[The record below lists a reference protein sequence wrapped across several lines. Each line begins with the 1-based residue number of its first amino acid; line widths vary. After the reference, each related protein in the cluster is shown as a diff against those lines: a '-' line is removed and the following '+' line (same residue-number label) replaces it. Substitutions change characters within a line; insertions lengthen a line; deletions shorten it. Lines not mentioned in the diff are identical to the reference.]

1 MAELNRV
8 LQLAVRELLI
18 AAYNNSPKKWSDF
31 ARDLAELDIEQM
43 ARLREANTPRERPKL
58 KITEEFAL
66 KLVAYC
72 KETNG
77 LTVSDELKTRLGT
90 LWDHKNL
97 AIPMR
102 SENSASGSAIS
113 LPPTDG
119 FIPALNLGRDTA
131 DKSIEDFSG
140 HYLHFALNEAAEIV
154 TAKCHLTRMRGAD
167 GAPVYESKRNFQQ
180 DGVITA
186 VGVYFCEPPNL
197 YLLASP
203 RKSADLRLAVFRA
216 ASSHKQE
223 VNRGTSLGVNP
234 KKTILASRCAL
245 FRGDLDA
252 ETRERLWDQ
261 PMQVNEFKAIGA
273 RFEEMA
279 RYLYG
284 EEKEDYDIK
293 LIKLTAPE

>member
-1 MAELNRV
+1 MAELSRLN
-8 LQLAVRELLI
+8 QLAVRELLI
-18 AAYNNSPKKWSDF
+18 AAYDNSPKKWSEF
-31 ARDLAELDIEQM
+31 ARDLGELDIEQM

-72 KETNG
+72 KAANG
-77 LTVSDELKTRLGT
+77 ITIPDELKMRLGP
-90 LWDHKNL
+90 LWDRKV
-97 AIPMR
+97 AIALQPEVLNGGPAM
-102 SENSASGSAIS
+102 AT
-113 LPPTDG
+113 PPTDG

-131 DKSIEDFSG
+131 EKSIEDFSG
-140 HYLHFALNEAAEIV
+140 HYLHFTLNEAAEIV

-167 GAPVYESKRNFQQ
+167 GAPVYESKRNYQQ

-203 RKSADLRLAVFRA
+203 KKSADLRLAVFRA
-216 ASSHKQE
+216 ASTHRQE

-245 FRGDLDA
+245 FRGDLDT
-252 ETRERLWDQ
+252 ETKERLWDQ
-261 PMQVNEFKAIGA
+261 PMQVDEFKGIDP

-284 EEKEDYDIK
+284 EEKEDHDIK

>member
-1 MAELNRV
+1 MAELNRL
-8 LQLAVRELLI
+8 LQLAVRELLV
-18 AAYNNSPKKWSDF
+18 AAYNHTPKKWSDF

-43 ARLREANTPRERPKL
+43 ARLRDTNTSRERPKL

-66 KLVAYC
+66 RLVAYC
-72 KETNG
+72 KAANG
-77 LTVSDELKTRLGT
+77 LTISDGLKTRLGT
-90 LWDHKNL
+90 LWDHKNV
-97 AIPMR
+97 ATPPR
-102 SENSASGSAIS
+102 SENSASGSALS
-113 LPPTDG
+113 TPPTDG

-154 TAKCHLTRMRGAD
+154 TAKCHLTKMRGAD
-167 GAPVYESKRNFQQ
+167 GAPVYESKRNYQQ
-180 DGVITA
+180 DGVVTA

-203 RKSADLRLAVFRA
+203 KKSADLRLAVFRA
-216 ASSHKQE
+216 ASTHKQE

-245 FRGDLDA
+245 FRGDLDV
-252 ETRERLWDQ
+252 EIKERLWDQ
-261 PMQVNEFKAIGA
+261 PMQINEFKAIGP